1 VPGIAREVAG
11 VIRRY
16 PLATVGPAVGLG
28 VGAAGLH
35 LVHGDLLAVVLVGL
49 LLAIAFELYVAW
61 VERLVLEFERGARR
75 VDVAG
80 LLRAARP
87 LVPALLAAS
96 LLGVTLP
103 LAASGLLVIPGLW
116 LLTRWS
122 LFAPVIS
129 KEGAG
134 PVAAIRRSNEL
145 VRGHFWAVFATVT
158 VSLLV
163 EHSVI
168 HATSQ
173 TADSLLGSQLLA
185 LAGAGLVVAAV
196 SPPAALTISIVYDRL
211 AKSPPGQAGAG
222 SGGGAGG
229 GEGGSSSGP
238 GTGSGRGSIP
248 R

>member
-1 VPGIAREVAG
+1 MPGIAREVAG

-16 PLATVGPAVGLG
+16 PLAAVGPAAVLG

-35 LVHGDLLAVVLVGL
+35 LVHGDLLAVILVGL
-49 LLAIAFELYVAW
+49 LLAIAFELYVAY
-61 VERLVLEFERGARR
+61 VERLVLEFEGGARR
-75 VDVAG
+75 VSVG
-80 LLRAARP
+80 RLLRAAAP
-87 LVPALLAAS
+87 LVPALLGAS
-96 LLGVTLP
+96 LLGVTVP

-129 KEGAG
+129 KEGAR

-145 VRGHFWAVFATVT
+145 VQGHFWAVFATVT

-163 EHSVI
+163 EHAVI

-173 TADSLLGSQLLA
+173 TADSVFGSDLLA
-185 LAGAGLVVAAV
+185 LVGAGLAVAVV

-211 AKSPPGQAGAG
+211 ADSPPGQAGAG
-222 SGGGAGG
+222 SGSGG
-229 GEGGSSSGP
+229 GEGGAGGSSS
-238 GTGSGRGSIP
+238 GSGRGWIP